1 MERTLNNNKQKSI
14 TMTQKWIYE
23 QGLYYPVTGE
33 TTLHNTPG
41 YGVFNVEVSP
51 SDNNRIGLRR
61 IADEFTFDF
70 KIYDLG
76 CEDIFNLVE
85 DRWNSPSFKESGRN
99 LGVIFNGLKG
109 TGKTIAAKILS
120 NRLRMPVVIVS
131 NSQPGLVDFIQ
142 SLEFECVVL
151 VDEAEKTFC
160 EDDDVLLRMI
170 ESVYNMKRKVFILT
184 TNTLDV
190 NENLIGRPG
199 RIRYVKQFSNLSEKA
214 INEFLD
220 DNLKEQANRKAVLR
234 VIDTLAISTIDILK
248 CIVEEIN
255 LCGVIGEGSL
265 LNIPKAHIRYD
276 VMTLSNERSD
286 FKRIKDFIKGQLSHN
301 LSVVQWIQGVDS
313 EGKPN
318 IDSLRKNGNWV
329 NMQYLSAESRT
340 LYTGLETVDGDIIL
354 EEPDENGFFIMK
366 KRYASNEELCVL
378 IQTYDYPSLY
388 KGRLV

>member
-1 MERTLNNNKQKSI
+1 MERTLNDNKQKSI

-85 DRWNSPSFKESGRN
+85 DRWDSPSFKESGRN

-120 NRLRMPVVIVS
+120 NRLRLPVVIVS

-366 KRYASNEELCVL
+366 KRYATNEELCVL

>member
-1 MERTLNNNKQKSI
+1 MA
-14 TMTQKWIYE
+14 QKWIYE

-41 YGVFNVEVSP
+41 YGVFNVEASS
-51 SDNNRIGLRR
+51 SDSSRIRLRR

-76 CEDIFNLVE
+76 CEDIFSLVE

-99 LGVIFNGLKG
+99 LGVVFNGLKG

-131 NSQPGLVDFIQ
+131 NSRPGLVDFIQ
-142 SLEFECVVL
+142 SLEFECVVF

-160 EDDDVLLRMI
+160 EDDDILLRMI
-170 ESVYNMKRKVFILT
+170 ESVYIMKRKVFILT

-199 RIRYVKQFSNLSEKA
+199 RIRYVKQFGNLTEKA

-220 DNLKEQANRKAVLR
+220 DNLKNQTNRKAVLR

-248 CIVEEIN
+248 CVVEEVN
-255 LCGVIGEGSL
+255 LSGAFGEGSL
-265 LNIPKAHIRYD
+265 LNIPKAYIRYD
-276 VMTLSNERSD
+276 VMTLSNERSK
-286 FKRIKDFIKGQLSHN
+286 FKRIKEFIKGQLSHN
-301 LSVVQWIQGVDS
+301 MSAAQWIQSVDS

-318 IDSLRKNGNWV
+318 KDSLCKNGNWV

-340 LYTGLETVDGDIIL
+340 LYTGLKTIEGAIIL

-366 KRYASNEELCVL
+366 NEYASNEELCVL
-378 IQTYDYPSLY
+378 IHTYDYPSLY
-388 KGRLV
+388 KGRLA

>member
-1 MERTLNNNKQKSI
+1 MA
-14 TMTQKWIYE
+14 QKWIYE

-41 YGVFNVEVSP
+41 YGVFNVEASS
-51 SDNNRIGLRR
+51 SDSSRIGLRR

-76 CEDIFNLVE
+76 CEDIFSLVE

-120 NRLRMPVVIVS
+120 NRLRMPIVIVS
-131 NSQPGLVDFIQ
+131 NPQPGLVDFIQ
-142 SLEFECVVL
+142 SIEFECVVL

-160 EDDDVLLRMI
+160 EDDDILLRMI

-199 RIRYVKQFSNLSEKA
+199 RIRYVKQFGNLTEKA

-220 DNLKEQANRKAVLR
+220 DNLKDQANRKAVLR

-248 CIVEEIN
+248 CVVEEVN
-255 LCGVIGEGSL
+255 LSGAFGEGSL
-265 LNIPKAHIRYD
+265 LNIPKAYIRYD
-276 VMTLSNERSD
+276 VMIISSERSD
-286 FKRIKDFIKGQLSHN
+286 FNRIKEFIKGQLSHN
-301 LSVVQWIQGVDS
+301 MSVVQWIQGIDPK
-313 EGKPN
+313 GKPN
-318 IDSLRKNGNWV
+318 KDSLCKNGNWV
-329 NMQYLSAESRT
+329 SMQYLSAESRT
-340 LYTGLETVDGDIIL
+340 LYTGLKTIEGAIIL

-366 KRYASNEELCVL
+366 REYASNEELCVL
-378 IQTYDYPSLY
+378 IHTYDYPSLY

>member
-1 MERTLNNNKQKSI
+1 
-14 TMTQKWIYE
+14 MTQKWIYE

-51 SDNNRIGLRR
+51 SDSNRIGLRR

-85 DRWNSPSFKESGRN
+85 DRWSSPSFKESGRN
-99 LGVIFNGLKG
+99 LGIIFNGLKG

-142 SLEFECVVL
+142 SLEFVCVVL

-199 RIRYVKQFSNLSEKA
+199 RIRYVKQFGNLTEKA

-220 DNLKEQANRKAVLR
+220 DNLKEQSNRKVVLR

-255 LCGVIGEGSL
+255 LNGVIGESSL
-265 LNIPKAHIRYD
+265 LNIPKASIRYD
-276 VMTLSNERSD
+276 VMTLSTERSE
-286 FKRIKDFIKGQLSHN
+286 FNRIKEFIKGQLSHN
-301 LSVVQWIQGVDS
+301 ISVVQWIRGVDS
-313 EGKPN
+313 DGKPN
-318 IDSLRKNGNWV
+318 IDSLRKNANWV
-329 NMQYLSAESRT
+329 SMKYLSAESRT
-340 LYTGLETVDGDIIL
+340 LYTGLETIEGDIIL
-354 EEPDENGFFIMK
+354 EEPDENGYFIMK
-366 KRYASNEELCVL
+366 SRYATNEELCVL

>member
-1 MERTLNNNKQKSI
+1 MERTLNDNKQKSI

-85 DRWNSPSFKESGRN
+85 DRWDSPSFKESGRN

-120 NRLRMPVVIVS
+120 NRLRLPVVIVS

-354 EEPDENGFFIMK
+354 EEPDENGFLIMK
-366 KRYASNEELCVL
+366 KRYATNEELCVL

>member
-1 MERTLNNNKQKSI
+1 
-14 TMTQKWIYE
+14 MTQKWIYE

-85 DRWNSPSFKESGRN
+85 DRWSSPSFKESGRN
-99 LGVIFNGLKG
+99 LGIIFNGLKG

-199 RIRYVKQFSNLSEKA
+199 RIRYVKQFGNLTEKA

-220 DNLKEQANRKAVLR
+220 DNLKEQSNRKVVLR

-255 LCGVIGEGSL
+255 LNGVIGEGSL
-265 LNIPKAHIRYD
+265 LNIPKASIRYD
-276 VMTLSNERSD
+276 VMTLSTERSE
-286 FKRIKDFIKGQLSHN
+286 FNRIKEFIKGQLSHN
-301 LSVVQWIQGVDS
+301 ISVVQWIRGVDS
-313 EGKPN
+313 DGKPN
-318 IDSLRKNGNWV
+318 TDSLRKNANWV
-329 NMQYLSAESRT
+329 SMKYLSAESRT
-340 LYTGLETVDGDIIL
+340 LYTGLETIEGDIIL
-354 EEPDENGFFIMK
+354 EEPDENGYFIMK
-366 KRYASNEELCVL
+366 SRYATNEELCVL

>member
-1 MERTLNNNKQKSI
+1 
-14 TMTQKWIYE
+14 
-23 QGLYYPVTGE
+23 
-33 TTLHNTPG
+33 
-41 YGVFNVEVSP
+41 VFNVEVSP
-51 SDNNRIGLRR
+51 SDSNRIGLRR

-85 DRWNSPSFKESGRN
+85 DRWSSPSFKESGRN
-99 LGVIFNGLKG
+99 LGIIFNGLKG

-199 RIRYVKQFSNLSEKA
+199 RIRYVKQFGNLTEKA

-220 DNLKEQANRKAVLR
+220 DNLKEQSNRKVVLR

-255 LCGVIGEGSL
+255 LNGVIGEGSL
-265 LNIPKAHIRYD
+265 LNIPKASIRYD
-276 VMTLSNERSD
+276 VMTLSTERSE
-286 FKRIKDFIKGQLSHN
+286 FNRIKEFIKGQLSHN
-301 LSVVQWIQGVDS
+301 ISVVQWIRGVDS
-313 EGKPN
+313 DGKPN
-318 IDSLRKNGNWV
+318 IDSLRKNANWV
-329 NMQYLSAESRT
+329 SMKYLSAESRT
-340 LYTGLETVDGDIIL
+340 LYTGLETIEGDIIL
-354 EEPDENGFFIMK
+354 EEPDENGYFIMK
-366 KRYASNEELCVL
+366 SRYATNEELCVL

>member
-1 MERTLNNNKQKSI
+1 
-14 TMTQKWIYE
+14 MTQKWIYE

-41 YGVFNVEVSP
+41 YGVFNVEVSQ
-51 SDNNRIGLRR
+51 SDSNRIGLRR
-61 IADEFTFDF
+61 IADEFAFDF

-99 LGVIFNGLKG
+99 LGIIFNGLKG

-199 RIRYVKQFSNLSEKA
+199 RIRYVKQFGNLTEKA
-214 INEFLD
+214 INDFLN
-220 DNLKEQANRKAVLR
+220 DNLKDQTNRKAVLR

-248 CIVEEIN
+248 CVVEEIN
-255 LCGVIGEGSL
+255 LSGVIGEGSL

-286 FKRIKDFIKGQLSHN
+286 FKRIKDFIKEKLSHN
-301 LSVVQWIQGVDS
+301 MSVVQWIQGVDP

-318 IDSLRKNGNWV
+318 IDTLRKNGNWV

-340 LYTGLETVDGDIIL
+340 LYTGLETIDGDIIL

-366 KRYASNEELCVL
+366 KRYCSNEELCVL

>member
-1 MERTLNNNKQKSI
+1 
-14 TMTQKWIYE
+14 MTQKWIYE

-51 SDNNRIGLRR
+51 SDSNRIGLRH

-85 DRWNSPSFKESGRN
+85 DRWSSPSFKESGRN
-99 LGVIFNGLKG
+99 LGIIFNGLKG

-199 RIRYVKQFSNLSEKA
+199 RIRYVKQFGNLTEKA

-220 DNLKEQANRKAVLR
+220 DNLKEQSNRKVVLR

-255 LCGVIGEGSL
+255 LNGVIGEGSL
-265 LNIPKAHIRYD
+265 LNIPKASIRYD
-276 VMTLSNERSD
+276 VMTLSTERSE
-286 FKRIKDFIKGQLSHN
+286 FNRIKEFIKGQLSHN
-301 LSVVQWIQGVDS
+301 ISVVQWIRGVDS
-313 EGKPN
+313 DGKPN
-318 IDSLRKNGNWV
+318 IDSLRKNANWV
-329 NMQYLSAESRT
+329 SMKYLSAESRT
-340 LYTGLETVDGDIIL
+340 LYTGLETIEGDIIL
-354 EEPDENGFFIMK
+354 EEPDENGYFIMK
-366 KRYASNEELCVL
+366 SRYATNEELCVL

>member
-1 MERTLNNNKQKSI
+1 MERTLNDNKQKSI

-85 DRWNSPSFKESGRN
+85 DRWSSPSFKESGRN
-99 LGVIFNGLKG
+99 LGIIFNGLKG

-199 RIRYVKQFSNLSEKA
+199 RIRYVKQFGNLTEKA

-220 DNLKEQANRKAVLR
+220 DNLKEQSNRKAVLR

-255 LCGVIGEGSL
+255 LNGVIGEGSL
-265 LNIPKAHIRYD
+265 LNIPKASIRYD
-276 VMTLSNERSD
+276 VMTLSTERSE
-286 FKRIKDFIKGQLSHN
+286 FNRIKEFIKGQLSHN
-301 LSVVQWIQGVDS
+301 ISVVQWIRGVDS
-313 EGKPN
+313 DGKPN
-318 IDSLRKNGNWV
+318 IDSLRKNANWV
-329 NMQYLSAESRT
+329 SMKYLSAESRT
-340 LYTGLETVDGDIIL
+340 LYTGLETIEGDIIL
-354 EEPDENGFFIMK
+354 EEPDENGYFIMK
-366 KRYASNEELCVL
+366 SRYATNEELCVL

>member
-1 MERTLNNNKQKSI
+1 MK
-14 TMTQKWIYE
+14 QKWIYE

-41 YGVFNVEVSP
+41 YGVFNVEVSQ
-51 SDNNRIGLRR
+51 SDSNRIGLRR
-61 IADEFTFDF
+61 IADEFAFDF

-99 LGVIFNGLKG
+99 LGIIFNGLKG

-199 RIRYVKQFSNLSEKA
+199 RIRYVKQFGNLTEKA
-214 INEFLD
+214 INDFLN
-220 DNLKEQANRKAVLR
+220 DNLKDQTNRKAVLR

-248 CIVEEIN
+248 CVVEEIN
-255 LCGVIGEGSL
+255 LSGVIGEGSL

-286 FKRIKDFIKGQLSHN
+286 FKRIKDFIKEKLSHN
-301 LSVVQWIQGVDS
+301 MSVVQWIQGVDP

-318 IDSLRKNGNWV
+318 IDTLRKNGNWV

-340 LYTGLETVDGDIIL
+340 LYTGLETIDGDIIL

-366 KRYASNEELCVL
+366 KRYCSNEELCVL

>member
-1 MERTLNNNKQKSI
+1 MERTINNNKQKSI

>member
-1 MERTLNNNKQKSI
+1 
-14 TMTQKWIYE
+14 MTQKWIYE

-85 DRWNSPSFKESGRN
+85 DRWDSPSFKESGRN

-120 NRLRMPVVIVS
+120 NRLRLPVVIVS

-366 KRYASNEELCVL
+366 KRYATNEELCVL